1 METDSKQSINPQESA
16 MPWLDDLKKLVEKF
30 QLPGIDV
37 AAFVDWQRRDME
49 ALAEAN
55 RLAFEGIKAIV
66 ERRTEILHET
76 FAQWQSAV
84 KDVTSGDAMSKQ
96 AEVVRQGVEKAVAN
110 FRELS
115 ELEAKARTNAWT
127 VVQQRMQE
135 NLTSLQKLLQ
145 PK

>member
-55 RLAFEGIKAIV
+55 RLASEGIKAIV
-66 ERRTEILHET
+66 ERRNEILQET

-96 AEVVRQGVEKAVAN
+96 AEAVRQGVEKAVAN

-115 ELEAKARTNAWT
+115 DLEAKARTNAWT